1 MIGAYPFPVCEKPL
15 QISRI
20 LIDFYTINANS
31 LRKKNKLRGIE
42 LYQSSQIETEIPI
55 GKARSEW
62 YEEFGRGIDA
72 DVFLESS
79 NVPFIEEVL
88 PQDQANEFQ
97 IQSLRFRSSYII
109 NPHIRF

>member
-1 MIGAYPFPVCEKPL
+1 M

-20 LIDFYTINANS
+20 LIDFHTINANS
-31 LRKKNKLRGIE
+31 LRKKNKLRGTE

-55 GKARSEW
+55 SKAKTEW
-62 YEEFGRGIDA
+62 YEEFARGIYA
-72 DVFLESS
+72 DVFLEST
-79 NVPFIEEVL
+79 NVPFIEVVL
-88 PQDQANEFQ
+88 PNDRANDFL